1 MKKMKLVWLSM
12 ALVGTVVSFAACGD
26 KGGSSDGGDSYAEGI
41 FDDEPEG
48 DDNVSEGGAFG
59 AEVAKDYPIS
69 SEMQGKLEALST
81 DYSKVNWQVAYAPS
95 NNEGVIV
102 SETSYFDDNR
112 NYLVVAFTNLTDEG
126 VKMSYEG
133 YAENIEGDVV
143 QDLLESDVELGPQ
156 CTIVRNLEFDNA
168 EPSGEIKWNS
178 FNVEAGTEEY
188 VPWEMT
194 SELGKDASGKY
205 YIQATI
211 TADVNMSHVGTN
223 GYGYVLDKDGNIIAG
238 AIESSGD
245 KVEFYGVESFGGENA
260 DVAYFVNLFKAH
272 F

>member
-1 MKKMKLVWLSM
+1 MKLVWLSM